1 MRKFCAKPIAA
12 VASSAFGLILAAA
25 LFQTVPTPAAGGVS
39 IASDEIAGVVASS
52 HGPEAGVWVIAET
65 SDFPAKLRKIVVTDS
80 RGRYLLPDL
89 PKAAYR
95 IWVRGYGLV
104 DSAPVEAAPGKRLA
118 LTATIAPTPRAAAQ
132 YFPANYWISLLGVPP
147 ESAFPLTI
155 PGARAPTVIANQT
168 EWLSALKGCYGCH
181 QLGNKATREIPASL
195 GAFET
200 STAAWERF
208 ISSGQ
213 VGQRMMESLSRFGR
227 ERALAM
233 FADWGD
239 RVAQGELPPVPPRPE
254 GVERNVVVTVWDW
267 SVRAAFLHAL
277 VSTDRRNP
285 SVNANGPIYGAD
297 WSAGA
302 LAVLDPVKNTKTMID
317 VPFPNEGDRK
327 KLAPWSPQSQLAPSV
342 YFGNELVWNDP
353 VNPGAI
359 AMDSKG
365 RVWFNVQNR
374 LDNAAYCKAGS
385 PNPFAKA
392 SPRESGGVGV
402 DVYDPKTRQFEFV
415 DQCVKTERLVFA
427 DDNDQTLFFAI
438 EGNPGG
444 IGWLDTRIWDET
456 HDAEKSQGWC
466 SAIVD
471 YDGDGIAYNVAD
483 DSIWYAALNPRPGR
497 LIRMTRGANPPATCT
512 AQAYEPPAFAGHGT
526 GGSHARGIDIDTR
539 GVVWTPLA
547 PEGNLASFDR
557 RKCKPLAT
565 DVTAATRNCPE
576 GWSFYP
582 IPGPSFKA
590 QPNVKSDY
598 NYYLWIDRYNSLGL
612 GNDVPIVDGA
622 NSDSLLAFEP
632 KTQKWVRLQVPYPM
646 GFFSRFFDGRIDSAS
661 AGWKGRGLWAA
672 NETRGSQLTEGGA
685 SMPSQLAHFQIRRN
699 PQAK

>member
-1 MRKFCAKPIAA
+1 
-12 VASSAFGLILAAA
+12 
-25 LFQTVPTPAAGGVS
+25 
-39 IASDEIAGVVASS
+39 
-52 HGPEAGVWVIAET
+52 
-65 SDFPAKLRKIVVTDS
+65 
-80 RGRYLLPDL
+80 
-89 PKAAYR
+89 
-95 IWVRGYGLV
+95 
-104 DSAPVEAAPGKRLA
+104 
-118 LTATIAPTPRAAAQ
+118 
-132 YFPANYWISLLGVPP
+132 
-147 ESAFPLTI
+147 
-155 PGARAPTVIANQT
+155 
-168 EWLSALKGCYGCH
+168 
-181 QLGNKATREIPASL
+181 
-195 GAFET
+195 
-200 STAAWERF
+200 
-208 ISSGQ
+208 
-213 VGQRMMESLSRFGR
+213 
-227 ERALAM
+227 
-233 FADWGD
+233 
-239 RVAQGELPPVPPRPE
+239 
-254 GVERNVVVTVWDW
+254 
-267 SVRAAFLHAL
+267 
-277 VSTDRRNP
+277 
-285 SVNANGPIYGAD
+285 
-297 WSAGA
+297 
-302 LAVLDPVKNTKTMID
+302 
-317 VPFPNEGDRK
+317 
-327 KLAPWSPQSQLAPSV
+327 
-342 YFGNELVWNDP
+342 
-353 VNPGAI
+353 
-359 AMDSKG
+359 MDSKG

-402 DVYDPKTRQFEFV
+402 DVYDPKTRQFEFI

-483 DSIWYAALNPRPGR
+483 GSIWYAALNPRPGR
-497 LIRMTRGANPPATCT
+497 LIRMVRGANPPATCT
-512 AQAYEPPAFAGHGT
+512 AEAYEPPAFAGHGT
-526 GGSHARGIDIDTR
+526 GGSHARGIDIDTH

-565 DVTAATRNCPE
+565 DATAATRNCPE

-612 GNDVPIVDGA
+612 GNDVPIVDGG

-632 KTQKWVRLQVPYPM
+632 KTKKWVRLQVPYPM
-646 GFFSRFFDGRIDSAS
+646 GFFSRFFDGRIDSAP

-685 SMPSQLAHFQIRRN
+685 SMPSQLAHFQIRPN
-699 PQAK
+699 PLAK

>member
-1 MRKFCAKPIAA
+1 
-12 VASSAFGLILAAA
+12 
-25 LFQTVPTPAAGGVS
+25 
-39 IASDEIAGVVASS
+39 
-52 HGPEAGVWVIAET
+52 
-65 SDFPAKLRKIVVTDS
+65 
-80 RGRYLLPDL
+80 
-89 PKAAYR
+89 
-95 IWVRGYGLV
+95 
-104 DSAPVEAAPGKRLA
+104 
-118 LTATIAPTPRAAAQ
+118 
-132 YFPANYWISLLGVPP
+132 
-147 ESAFPLTI
+147 
-155 PGARAPTVIANQT
+155 
-168 EWLSALKGCYGCH
+168 
-181 QLGNKATREIPASL
+181 
-195 GAFET
+195 
-200 STAAWERF
+200 
-208 ISSGQ
+208 
-213 VGQRMMESLSRFGR
+213 
-227 ERALAM
+227 
-233 FADWGD
+233 
-239 RVAQGELPPVPPRPE
+239 
-254 GVERNVVVTVWDW
+254 
-267 SVRAAFLHAL
+267 
-277 VSTDRRNP
+277 
-285 SVNANGPIYGAD
+285 VNANGPIYGAD

-302 LAVLDPVKNTKTMID
+302 LAVLDPAKNTKAMID

-402 DVYDPKTRQFEFV
+402 DMYDPKTRQFEFV

-427 DDNDQTLFFAI
+427 DDNDQTLLFAI

-565 DVTAATRNCPE
+565 HATAAAIRNCPE

-632 KTQKWVRLQVPYPM
+632 KTKKWVRLQVPYPM